1 MLTGKCKEDFEKWFK
16 RLDGQEEEHEWF
28 IYLTKGRN
36 PIGFF
41 YEFPFS
47 MQYGVYVDFFDSVG
61 LTLLI
66 NTETY
71 DCWWSTILEEDLMSP
86 YFESCKPIETE
97 SRNEART
104 KAIKKANEI
113 YNNYDTT
120 RN

>member
-47 MQYGVYVDFFDSVG
+47 MQYGVYVDFFDSVDVDITIKLCG
-61 LTLLI
+61 YLKYDYSIKDKVSHSLLFTEYDWSKNLT
-66 NTETY
+66 
-71 DCWWSTILEEDLMSP
+71 
-86 YFESCKPIETE
+86 
-97 SRNEART
+97 EART